1 MTENSST
8 DNPVLPG
15 NDENHISEM
24 VALVRPL
31 SPLNVINTLHE
42 ESDTVFA
49 QVLDRLPQSMALR
62 VLHHLPE
69 EKSTAIVSSLDFESG
84 RQWSVTRHYPE
95 DSLGRL
101 MCTPHGVFSPD
112 TSVHD
117 AITEIRAIVKR
128 MMITYGYVVDADNRL
143 IGVLVMR
150 DLMLA
155 DPGQPLGEVM
165 QAHPF
170 SFRPDT
176 SVSDAMQAMVR
187 RHYPAYPVCDD
198 QDRLIGIIHG
208 EVLFGEFTF
217 HLSAQSGQMV
227 NVSKEEHL
235 NTSWP
240 RSLRLRH
247 PWLQLNLLTAF
258 IAAYV
263 VGMFEETIQQV
274 VLLAVFLPVLA
285 GQSGNTGC
293 QSLAVTLRGLTLG
306 EYKQGF
312 TRIMMKKE
320 TLLGILNGALVGIT
334 AGLGMFVFAWMNN
347 NPDAFLLALVVFL
360 AMVGSCMISSVAG
373 VLVPITLQRFGIDP
387 ATSSS
392 IFLTTSTDVASMG
405 LFLWLATALIL

>member
-1 MTENSST
+1 MTENSSS
-8 DNPVLPG
+8 DNSAVHD
-15 NDENHISEM
+15 NDENYISEM
-24 VALVRPL
+24 AALVLPR
-31 SPLNVINTLHE
+31 SPLNIINILHA
-42 ESDTVFA
+42 ESDAVFA
-49 QVLDRLPQSMALR
+49 KVLDRLPQSLALR
-62 VLHHLPE
+62 VLNHLPE
-69 EKSTAIVSSLDFESG
+69 ETSTAIVSSLDFESG
-84 RQWSVTRHYPE
+84 QQWSLTRHYPE

-101 MCTPHGVFSPD
+101 MCKPHGVFSAD

-128 MMITYGYVVDADNRL
+128 MMITYGYVVDSDNRL

-170 SFRPDT
+170 AFKPET

-198 QDRLIGIIHG
+198 ENRLIGIIHG
-208 EVLFGEFTF
+208 EVLFGEYTF

-263 VGMFEETIQQV
+263 VGIFEDTIQQV

-312 TRIMMKKE
+312 ASIMMKKE
-320 TLLGILNGALVGIT
+320 TLLGILNGALVGVT
-334 AGLGMFVFAWMNN
+334 AGLGMLVFAWISNS
-347 NPDAFLLALVVFL
+347 PDAFLLALVVFL

-373 VLVPITLQRFGIDP
+373 VLVPITLQRFNIDP

-405 LFLWLATALIL
+405 LFLWLATVMVL

>member
-8 DNPVLPG
+8 DNPAPHD
-15 NDENHISEM
+15 NDENYISEM
-24 VALVRPL
+24 AALVLPR
-31 SPLNVINTLHE
+31 SPLNVINILHG

-49 QVLDRLPQSMALR
+49 RVLDRLPQSLALR
-62 VLHHLPE
+62 VLNHLPE
-69 EKSTAIVSSLDFESG
+69 ETSTAIVNSLDFESG
-84 RQWSVTRHYPE
+84 RQWSVTRPYPE
-95 DSLGRL
+95 DSIGRL
-101 MCTPHGVFSPD
+101 MCKPHGVFSPD
-112 TSVHD
+112 TTVHD
-117 AITEIRAIVKR
+117 AITEIRTIVKR
-128 MMITYGYVVDADNRL
+128 MTITYGYVVDSDNRL

-170 SFRPDT
+170 AFKPDT

-198 QDRLIGIIHG
+198 ENRLIGIIHG
-208 EVLFGEFTF
+208 EVLFGEYTF

-235 NTSWP
+235 NTGWP

-263 VGMFEETIQQV
+263 VGIFEDTIQQV

-306 EYKQGF
+306 EYKRGF
-312 TRIMMKKE
+312 ASIMMKKE
-320 TLLGILNGALVGIT
+320 TLLGILNGALVGVT
-334 AGLGMFVFAWMNN
+334 AGLGMLVFAWISNS
-347 NPDAFLLALVVFL
+347 PDAFLLALVVFL

-373 VLVPITLQRFGIDP
+373 VLVPITLQRLNIDP

-405 LFLWLATALIL
+405 LFLWLATVMVL

>member
-1 MTENSST
+1 MTENSSS
-8 DNPVLPG
+8 DNSAVHD
-15 NDENHISEM
+15 NDENYISEM
-24 VALVRPL
+24 AALVLPR
-31 SPLNVINTLHE
+31 SPLNIINILHA
-42 ESDTVFA
+42 ESDAVFA
-49 QVLDRLPQSMALR
+49 KVLDRLPQSLALR
-62 VLHHLPE
+62 VLNHLPE
-69 EKSTAIVSSLDFESG
+69 ETSTAIVSSLDFESG
-84 RQWSVTRHYPE
+84 QQWSLTRHYPE

-101 MCTPHGVFSPD
+101 MCKPHGVFSPD

-128 MMITYGYVVDADNRL
+128 MMITYGYVVDSDNRL

-170 SFRPDT
+170 AFKPET

-198 QDRLIGIIHG
+198 ENRLIGIIHG
-208 EVLFGEFTF
+208 EVLFGEYTF

-263 VGMFEETIQQV
+263 VGIFEDTIQQV

-312 TRIMMKKE
+312 ASIMMKKE
-320 TLLGILNGALVGIT
+320 TLLGILNGALVGVT
-334 AGLGMFVFAWMNN
+334 AGLGMLVFAWISNS
-347 NPDAFLLALVVFL
+347 PDALLLALVVFL

-373 VLVPITLQRFGIDP
+373 VLVPITLQRFNIDP

-405 LFLWLATALIL
+405 LFLWLATVMIL